1 MTNQSEEQRVARIEQ
16 DVAVINV
23 KLDGLNTTMQ
33 GVHSALDKQTEI
45 LSKFI
50 AYQQKQDH
58 LNDAHK
64 ALAKEFKDT
73 KDQMNTTLGWLKGA
87 FAVGTFCLAMGQGLA
102 VFIIKEKLDILQ
114 DHGDRISRMELQIDG
129 NNSKAAK

>member
-1 MTNQSEEQRVARIEQ
+1 MTSQNEEQRINLIEQ
-16 DVAVINV
+16 NVAVINV

-33 GVHSALDKQTEI
+33 GVHSALDKQ
-45 LSKFI
+45 
-50 AYQQKQDH
+50 QDH
-58 LNDAHK
+58 LSESHE
-64 ALAKEFKDT
+64 ALVKEFKHT

-114 DHGDRISRMELQIDG
+114 QHGDRISRMELQIGG
-129 NNSKAAK
+129 NGNSKAAK

>member
-1 MTNQSEEQRVARIEQ
+1 MTSQNEEQRIGRIEQ

-23 KLDGLNTTMQ
+23 KLDGLSTSMQ
-33 GVHSALDKQTEI
+33 GIHSALDKQTEI

-58 LNDAHK
+58 LSESHET
-64 ALAKEFKDT
+64 LAKEFKHT

-102 VFIIKEKLDILQ
+102 VFIIKEKLTLLEQ
-114 DHGDRISRMELQIDG
+114 HGERIGRVEIQLESG
-129 NNSKAAK
+129 KSKAAK

>member
-1 MTNQSEEQRVARIEQ
+1 MTAQNEEQRIGRIEQ

-23 KLDGLNTTMQ
+23 KLDGLNTSMQ
-33 GVHSALDKQTEI
+33 GIHSALDKQTEI

-58 LNDAHK
+58 LQEAHE
-64 ALAKEFKDT
+64 ALKKDYGCS
-73 KDQMNTTLGWLKGA
+73 KDQINRTMGWLKGA

-102 VFIIKEKLDILQ
+102 VFIIKEKLDILR
-114 DHGDRISRMELQIDG
+114 DHEDKISRLEMQME
-129 NNSKAAK
+129 NKK

>member
-1 MTNQSEEQRVARIEQ
+1 MTSQNEEQRIGRIEQ

-58 LNDAHK
+58 LNDSHEA
-64 ALAKEFKDT
+64 F

-102 VFIIKEKLDILQ
+102 VFIIKEKLTLLEQ
-114 DHGDRISRMELQIDG
+114 HGERIGRMEIQLESG
-129 NNSKAAK
+129 NSKAAK